1 MSLAVLKKKTMNGN
15 PRIAPISGSNNGN
28 FGFSLNGTRRGNHT
42 GRETNLAPGA
52 MTGSPQMIVPTPS
65 YLTGSV
71 IYGHPSSVCTNDPTV
86 VKTTVMNTRGM
97 LAKRLRGIE
106 RIPPMAPIRHIMPDN
121 GSCPLN
127 SEPANSCGCEMGGI
141 IEPTNSVNTQ
151 YWSKCDLNKFCTGP
165 LSVNWVKPEIVPN
178 GNQSTYIENI
188 VKING
193 NSTSKHGCNSTKSF
207 NGIIGVLDLSG
218 LLALQNVPQGC
229 NTNSKLNLSEKKLE
243 ALVKSHSIMPFHSL
257 CRRANLDIPLHL
269 RNCANRTPVRGM
281 ENWTAT
287 GRNIVTSR
295 TAKPGITT
303 VDYGTYIS
311 KRLKINNYIP
321 PQLACNTPQPQP
333 NLAVTCRK
341 TVFDSYW
348 NNNIPPSVQWA
359 SGIFSNITLIVTK
372 NFISQGELIIYLG
385 PDYKFKGY
393 DLANGGIVDGVW
405 QQTNSN
411 VIRVYN
417 LVINGSPQIYILVFT
432 FSEPLL
438 KLSSLVTL
446 ELQIGPSVFTDKAY
460 LLHIKS
466 GQPDLPQFKEL
477 PKPYS

>member
-15 PRIAPISGSNNGN
+15 PRQAPISGSNNGT

-52 MTGSPQMIVPTPS
+52 MTGSPQMIGPTPS
-65 YLTGSV
+65 NPTGPG

-106 RIPPMAPIRHIMPDN
+106 RIPPMAPIRSIMPEN
-121 GSCPLN
+121 GSCPSN
-127 SEPANSCGCEMGGI
+127 GEPANSCGCEMGGI
-141 IEPTNSVNTQ
+141 IEPTNSINTQ

-178 GNQSTYIENI
+178 GNQSTYIERI

-218 LLALQNVPQGC
+218 LLAIQNVPQGC
-229 NTNSKLNLSEKKLE
+229 NTNGKLNLSEQELE
-243 ALVKSHSIMPFHSL
+243 ALVTSHSIMPFHSL

-287 GRNIVTSR
+287 GRNIVTSN

-311 KRLKINNYIP
+311 RRLKINNYIP
-321 PQLACNTPQPQP
+321 PQLACNMPQPQP
-333 NLAVTCRK
+333 NLAVTCQK
-341 TVFDSYW
+341 TPYNSYW
-348 NNNIPPSVQWA
+348 NNNIPPSVQWPAGPFTNLTFAYDFLGSPAIWYLSPSGFAYSPQLTQRVFGSWKQVNSNTVLVA
-359 SGIFSNITLIVTK
+359 SGRATVLQPGQSGTFV
-372 NFISQGELIIYLG
+372 
-385 PDYKFKGY
+385 
-393 DLANGGIVDGVW
+393 
-405 QQTNSN
+405 
-411 VIRVYN
+411 
-417 LVINGSPQIYILVFT
+417 
-432 FSEPLL
+432 FSEPLF
-438 KLSSLVTL
+438 KIPGTVTL
-446 ELQIGPSVFTDKAY
+446 NGITRNLITTSYGPPPGSN
-460 LLHIKS
+460 
-466 GQPDLPQFKEL
+466 L
-477 PKPYS
+477 PKPYSELNN